1 MKHMLRYCSIL
12 VLLFI
17 FPKIGCSIVSS
28 IGEID
33 NTFSYENLDLDIH
46 TGYLKGTILNTSSI
60 FHKDVRIRFDAYDNF
75 KRVFWQT
82 TIKIDFIKAKGKS
95 DFRQLI
101 SRNKIESPLEIKCV
115 NLNSPNEKKKGTSPK
130 EVVVDDYLNTSSN
143 RLPLYINGNGKKMSD
158 LFELESGLIKATFEH
173 NGGGYFSIW
182 LMDQNGKRIE
192 LFIGKPGKLKGSSSA
207 NIPRN
212 GKYFIEVNADPKAD
226 WSVRIEKPSTG
237 DYHMTSDEN
246 KISIKKGKD
255 GVIYL
260 ELND

>member
-1 MKHMLRYCSIL
+1 MKNMSRYQFIL
-12 VLLFI
+12 VFLLM
-17 FPKIGCSIVSS
+17 FPHTGYPIVSS

-33 NTFSYENLDLDIH
+33 NVFSYENLDLDIH
-46 TGYLKGTILNTSSI
+46 TGYLKGTILNMSSI
-60 FHKDVRIRFDAYDNF
+60 FQKDVRLRFDAYDNF
-75 KRVFWQT
+75 KRVLWQT
-82 TIKIDFIKAKGKS
+82 TVRIDFIKAKGKS

-101 SRNKIESPLEIKCV
+101 SRNKIESPLDIKCV
-115 NLNSPNEKKKGTSPK
+115 NLNAPNEKKKGASSK
-130 EVVVDDYLNTSSN
+130 EVVINDYLNTSSN

-207 NIPRN
+207 NIPRK
-212 GKYFIEVNADPKAD
+212 GKYFIEVNADPNAD

-255 GVIYL
+255 GVTYL